1 MRNLTEIFLITAAFF
16 LASPGTASAYLDP
29 SAGNAL
35 IYIAVTLV
43 SVSAFALKSIFYRL
57 TGRTHKDSHV
67 SNDIV
72 LFSEGKIYWT
82 TFEPII
88 NALLAK
94 NQAFSYFTMDIEDPA
109 LRIRNKLMKSRY
121 IGEGSSAYARMN
133 QVSCKIML
141 ATTPNIGTPG
151 YNFPRPAKAKIL
163 AHVFH
168 DPDGVPYYN
177 KFALDCY
184 DSALTVG
191 NYAVPAI
198 RFLEKLRNLP
208 AKEIISLGLPY
219 WDKMYNEKID
229 SPVNP
234 RKVILIAPSWG
245 DKGFM
250 SYYSL
255 DFVKELAKEFDIIF
269 RPHPQSRKAEPA
281 LLDRA
286 KKLIDSLPNAKWDES
301 PSPAESL
308 SRADL
313 LISDTSAIRLD
324 YAVIYE
330 RPVIALEVKA
340 ENLDSFEMSVLP
352 DDMKSLADKLCVP
365 IKASEINNIL
375 EIVKESLKA
384 ENVKSISEFVRENIA
399 NLGTAGEHIADYL
412 INKAKEATDN
422 AI

>member
-1 MRNLTEIFLITAAFF
+1 M

-35 IYIAVTLV
+35 IYVAVTLV
-43 SVSAFALKSIFYRL
+43 SVSAFAVRSLYYRL
-57 TGRTHKDSHV
+57 TGKTHKDSH
-67 SNDIV
+67 SANEIV
-72 LFSEGKIYWT
+72 IFSEGRNYWN
-82 TFEPII
+82 TFEPIV

-109 LRIRNKLMKSRY
+109 LKIRNKLMTAKY
-121 IGEGSSAYARMN
+121 IGEGSAAYARIN

-141 ATTPNIGTPG
+141 TTTPNIGTPG
-151 YNFPRPAKAKIL
+151 YPISRPHKVKYL
-163 AHVFH
+163 AYVFH
-168 DPDGVPYYN
+168 DPVGAPYYK
-177 KFALDCY
+177 KFGLDSY
-184 DSALTVG
+184 DLICVPG

-219 WDKMYNEKID
+219 WDKLYNDKPAKKIN
-229 SPVNP
+229 S

-255 DFVKELAKEFDIIF
+255 DFVKELAKDFDIIF

-301 PSPAESL
+301 PNPAESL
-308 SRADL
+308 SCADL

-352 DDMKSLADKLCVP
+352 DDMKSIADKLCVP
-365 IKASEINNIL
+365 IKASEINNISA
-375 EIVKESLKA
+375 IVNESLKA

-422 AI
+422 VI